1 MYQGGSVKALTMYP
15 PPQEASVALLNAL
28 EGEVIKGGG
37 REGVCLAGIEMAR
50 QEGSLD
56 FSP

>member
-1 MYQGGSVKALTMYP
+1 MYP

>member
-1 MYQGGSVKALTMYP
+1 MALTVYHP
-15 PPQEASVALLNAL
+15 PPRKEASVALLNAL

-37 REGVCLAGIEMAR
+37 RESVFMAGIEMTR